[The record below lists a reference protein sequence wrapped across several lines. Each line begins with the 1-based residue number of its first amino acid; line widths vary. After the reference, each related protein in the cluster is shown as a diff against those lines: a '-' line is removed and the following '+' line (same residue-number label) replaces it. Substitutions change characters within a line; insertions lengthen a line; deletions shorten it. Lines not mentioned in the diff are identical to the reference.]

1 MSNDLLKAFD
11 ALLEKTVT
19 SSRLSGSKVKDLQE
33 LALKAVAHDHHLV
46 TSLLKLNTSLPP
58 ASTARISSLYVFDAI
73 ARAAKA
79 ASKGTHT
86 SVSTERGRGNPA
98 SLLAKMEGVVDEWI
112 QGMVDDGKGGVW
124 SDGRDKTRKV
134 VEIWRKGS
142 TFPDSCVSQLA
153 ARIAAASTPGSRS
166 PMGPVAPKTARSTT
180 PVEPPPFHLIERYAR
195 TMGGTPESRS
205 PAPQQQ
211 QGQLPPEIMAMLG
224 VKDKDPQPQ
233 SAPVSRQSNP
243 ALDAVLANVRKPS
256 APNLDTAS
264 LAALANLGATLGQQA
279 PHAQYSHASGPAQS
293 LPPRPNGDRN
303 GHPSRDASRDG
314 RKRQRSRSPER
325 RRDRDPREWDDRRG
339 PRDPRD
345 LRDHD
350 PRRGSWDRDA
360 HDRDRDRARA
370 PPRDYRDDRDPR
382 GPQQREYP
390 PREHR
395 GDPRD
400 REREHSDYGRDRDL
414 GSRDRE
420 AHDPRDAPRGRDP
433 RQRDFQPDLRG
444 PRDPRGGDARHGHRD
459 HSHDRPGSQEARGTL
474 PPKPDGLPPRPT
486 PPSSNTSLPR
496 SLSRDMPHERDEP
509 SRSGAPGNFQPPGA
523 GLGRSGGAT
532 LETFD
537 WASFNPG
544 DGGSWAS
551 LGEAWRAST
560 GREPNQMELMQFM
573 VAQMS
578 GMGGAGTGA
587 GGPEMGGGAVGGG
600 GMGGGP
606 MAGAMGGAMGGAM
619 PGSMGGVNG
628 MGMGGMSMGGM
639 GMGMGMGGFH

>member
-142 TFPDSCVSQLA
+142 TFPDSCV
-153 ARIAAASTPGSRS
+153 T
-166 PMGPVAPKTARSTT
+166 RSTT

-293 LPPRPNGDRN
+293 LPPRPNVVTAEN
-303 GHPSRDASRDG
+303 GSVRVLPSVGGTGTHESGTTAAVLGTRVICATTIHDAGVGIVMHTTATATAPAPLQGTTGTIAIREVRSNGNTHLANIVGIPATVSVSTAITDVIETWAPAIVKRMIRVTRRVAVTHDSAISNPTFEGPATPVAATPVTDTAIIPTTAPAARRREARYLPNPTDYRLAPHHLAPTLHCLARCPATCLMSETSLRAVVPLATSSPLALAWAGAAGRRSKRLTGRHSTPVTGGVGHRLARRGVRRRGASRT
-314 RKRQRSRSPER
+314 RWSSCSSWSRR
-325 RRDRDPREWDDRRG
+325 
-339 PRDPRD
+339 
-345 LRDHD
+345 
-350 PRRGSWDRDA
+350 
-360 HDRDRDRARA
+360 
-370 PPRDYRDDRDPR
+370 
-382 GPQQREYP
+382 
-390 PREHR
+390 
-395 GDPRD
+395 
-400 REREHSDYGRDRDL
+400 
-414 GSRDRE
+414 
-420 AHDPRDAPRGRDP
+420 
-433 RQRDFQPDLRG
+433 
-444 PRDPRGGDARHGHRD
+444 
-459 HSHDRPGSQEARGTL
+459 
-474 PPKPDGLPPRPT
+474 
-486 PPSSNTSLPR
+486 
-496 SLSRDMPHERDEP
+496 
-509 SRSGAPGNFQPPGA
+509 
-523 GLGRSGGAT
+523 
-532 LETFD
+532 
-537 WASFNPG
+537 
-544 DGGSWAS
+544 
-551 LGEAWRAST
+551 
-560 GREPNQMELMQFM
+560 
-573 VAQMS
+573 
-578 GMGGAGTGA
+578 
-587 GGPEMGGGAVGGG
+587 
-600 GMGGGP
+600 
-606 MAGAMGGAMGGAM
+606 
-619 PGSMGGVNG
+619 
-628 MGMGGMSMGGM
+628 
-639 GMGMGMGGFH
+639 